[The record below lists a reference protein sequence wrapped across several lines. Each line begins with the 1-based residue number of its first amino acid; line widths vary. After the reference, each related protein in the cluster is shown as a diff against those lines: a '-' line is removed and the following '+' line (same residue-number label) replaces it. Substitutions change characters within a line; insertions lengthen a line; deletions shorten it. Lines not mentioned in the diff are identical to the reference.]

1 MQFEEFSNIVSAEF
15 PGMTGE
21 QMDLFRRMEPLYRDW
36 NSRINVISRKDIDGF
51 YEHHVLHSLAI
62 ASYWLREGILPA
74 SLSPCASSASST
86 SSASTSSASSASTST
101 TTTSSSSTTSSS
113 TSSSASSASSS
124 ASSASS
130 TSSSTAPSSRLSVLD
145 VGTGG
150 GFPGIPLAVLF
161 PGISFTLCD
170 SVGKKA
176 IVAKAVAE
184 SLGLNNVTVVNARAE
199 SLPDRFDFVVSR
211 AVTTLDNFYP
221 WVRDSFKY
229 SIFYLKGGDV
239 NEEIAQLMG
248 RNRLKKGSVRTWR
261 VDNWLQGEYF
271 QEKFVIQIEKDYL
284 CGPIVE

>member
-113 TSSSASSASSS
+113 TSSS

>member
-62 ASYWLREGILPA
+62 ASYWLRGGIIPA
-74 SLSPCASSASST
+74 SLSPCASSA
-86 SSASTSSASSASTST
+86 
-101 TTTSSSSTTSSS
+101 
-113 TSSSASSASSS
+113 
-124 ASSASS
+124 
-130 TSSSTAPSSRLSVLD
+130 SSSTAPSSRLSVLD

-170 SVGKKA
+170 SVGKKT

>member
-1 MQFEEFSNIVSAEF
+1 MSFEEFSNVVKAEF
-15 PGMTGE
+15 PDMTEG
-21 QMDLFRRMEPLYRDW
+21 QLDLFQRMEPLYRDW

-62 ASYWLREGILPA
+62 ASYWLREGILPS
-74 SLSPCASSASST
+74 SLICAMNDA
-86 SSASTSSASSASTST
+86 
-101 TTTSSSSTTSSS
+101 
-113 TSSSASSASSS
+113 
-124 ASSASS
+124 
-130 TSSSTAPSSRLSVLD
+130 SRLSVLD

-170 SVGKKA
+170 SVGKKT
-176 IVAKAVAE
+176 IVSKAVAE
-184 SLGLNNVTVVNARAE
+184 SLGLDNVTVVNARAE

-221 WVRDSFKY
+221 WVKDSFKY